1 MDLRKFKFV
10 SVLLLLAALLLLTFG
25 YVRRT
30 KSGEQFPQSAA
41 EDLAALM
48 EKGGILITPD
58 QIPLRRETRP
68 VYVCRTADGETAK
81 KFAAAVCASSCAN
94 VNLTENGFLFR
105 TEDGSLSEIH
115 TDLKINITLNRAFAS
130 VDTLPNDEKIQS
142 IEKRLRG
149 LFTAQYAD
157 RDVTLVGVKR
167 IYTLLQDGKLYTCFA
182 LTLDGTEIYRA
193 ALTAATDGEGQLLS
207 LSGDGYLLPL
217 ERRVFSQQTDQL
229 NILATELQA
238 HKTSGAGTRTVA
250 SVSECYVPSLSS
262 DGTLLR
268 FLPAWKITYTDHGE
282 SVYDTVNKGKYVIP

>member
-1 MDLRKFKFV
+1 MRFLVRLLNPRSDV
-10 SVLLLLAALLLLTFG
+10 SPVGRVA
-25 YVRRT
+25 
-30 KSGEQFPQSAA
+30 KSRPPRVPRLFQP
-41 EDLAALM
+41 
-48 EKGGILITPD
+48 ILFRCVVFFT
-58 QIPLRRETRP
+58 L
-68 VYVCRTADGETAK
+68 C
-81 KFAAAVCASSCAN
+81 
-94 VNLTENGFLFR
+94 GFLGRRRVEF
-105 TEDGSLSEIH
+105 EVKLFVE
-115 TDLKINITLNRAFAS
+115 
-130 VDTLPNDEKIQS
+130 S

-193 ALTAATDGEGQLLS
+193 ALTAATDGAGQLLS